1 MLLKE
6 YCMLL
11 NELTRVALKYD
22 QISVLFHLLS
32 LLRVFAQE
40 NVILLSPENT
50 GSLLVREA
58 DFPTQDF
65 YQSINK

>member
-22 QISVLFHLLS
+22 QISVLFYLLI
-32 LLRVFAQE
+32 LLRVFSQE

-58 DFPTQDF
+58 DFPIQDF